1 MQVDLFTKDA
11 GEKKK
16 EVIEVFKKSKIK
28 NTETNFG
35 LVFLIVLLFFF
46 LVCFPYFRILTLL
59 TTKHGQ
65 RKMIT
70 KKFNFHL

>member
-46 LVCFPYFRILTLL
+46 VCFPDFRILTLSDY
-59 TTKHGQ
+59 
-65 RKMIT
+65 
-70 KKFNFHL
+70 